1 MKLTTIKLVTI
12 IAPKYLKEAIV
23 NLLKS
28 TGIRGFTYYY
38 VFGAGERQ
46 INGFEE
52 DDVENVKFRVLVPKL
67 LALTLMKVVSEEYFD
82 KEKVIAFEQDANVI
96 RSSKFGQVDNENG

>member
-23 NLLKS
+23 GLLKS

-38 VFGAGERQ
+38 VYGAGERQ
-46 INGFEE
+46 IDGYEA
-52 DDVENVKFRVLVPKL
+52 DDVENVKFCVVVPNL
-67 LALTLMKVVSEEYFD
+67 LAGTLMKVVSEEYFD

-96 RSSKFGQVDNENG
+96 RSNKFGQVNNETG